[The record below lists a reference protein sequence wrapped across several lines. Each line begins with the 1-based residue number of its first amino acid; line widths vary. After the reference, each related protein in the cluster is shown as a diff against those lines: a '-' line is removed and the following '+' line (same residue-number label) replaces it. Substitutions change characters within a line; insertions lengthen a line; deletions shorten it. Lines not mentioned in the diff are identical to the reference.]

1 MPVIDYTLRR
11 RSVFTKQV
19 AIARKKALNGCL
31 GYTEL
36 QALSTLGKSL
46 GLSKIA
52 VDEIIALSAE
62 TWRGQGKMQGK
73 ISNTGFA
80 ARR

>member
-19 AIARKKALNGCL
+19 AVARKKTPNGCL
-31 GYTEL
+31 GHEDL
-36 QALSTLGKSL
+36 EALWVLGKSL

-52 VDEIIALSAE
+52 VDEIIAFNAE
-62 TWRGQGKMQGK
+62 TWRGRGK
-73 ISNTGFA
+73 ISNAGFA
-80 ARR
+80 AKC

>member
-11 RSVFTKQV
+11 RTVFTKQV

-31 GYTEL
+31 GHADLE
-36 QALSTLGKSL
+36 ALSILGKSL
-46 GLSKIA
+46 GLSKVA
-52 VDEIIALSAE
+52 VDEIVALSAE
-62 TWRGQGKMQGK
+62 MWRGRGK
-73 ISNTGFA
+73 ISNTGLA

>member
-31 GYTEL
+31 GYTDLE
-36 QALSTLGKSL
+36 ALSILGKSL

-62 TWRGQGKMQGK
+62 TWRGKGK